1 MIQNISVNRLEPHP
15 DNPRRELGDLSELA
29 ASIRKSGLLQ
39 NLTVVPSPDDPD
51 KYRVIIGHRRF
62 AAAKI
67 AGLTELPCAIEAM
80 DAAEQMATMLAENM
94 QRSDLTIS
102 DQVYGVQ
109 MMLNLGQSC
118 KDITERTGLSETTV
132 RKRAKLATLNCG
144 KLAEAERRGATLM
157 DFMEIAKIEDARDR
171 EYLMEQAGTNNFR
184 YSLLQAQNKAERRA
198 RYREVTAWLDTF
210 ATALDSLKSYTG
222 DAELTRAERIW
233 LTDDQ
238 FKPPESVRTQF
249 KQVWYVLTDPAESAY
264 VDIYV
269 SADEMPKKEQKP
281 DFQRE
286 REALERRRA
295 KQQEIE
301 TQMKQLRDDFIYHEY
316 RAKSEDAAAI
326 VEMALRAIGNNVLY
340 TAEEARK
347 EIRDA
352 LGMEAS
358 REKIAMQ
365 ELEPSIAVPN
375 PLRALLIAVYAT
387 MYPKKCGNWQAR
399 YEPND
404 DLDGLYMTLEKLGYQ
419 MSDAERAYLDGTHEC
434 WKDEG

>member
-1 MIQNISVNRLEPHP
+1 MIQNINVNQLEPHP

-39 NLTVVPSPDDPD
+39 NLTVVHSPDDPD

-67 AGLTELPCAIEAM
+67 AGLTELPCAIEEM

-109 MMLNLGQSC
+109 MMLNLGESC
-118 KDITERTGLSETTV
+118 RDITDRTGLSETTV

-144 KLAEAERRGATLM
+144 KLAAAERRGATLM

-171 EYLMEQAGTNNFR
+171 EYLMEQAGTTNFR
-184 YSLLQAQNKAERRA
+184 YALLQAQNKEERRA

-210 ATALDSLKSYTG
+210 AEALDSLKDYAG

-238 FKPPESVRTQF
+238 FKPPESVRTRF
-249 KQVWYVLTDPAESAY
+249 KQVWYVRNDPAENAY

-295 KQQEIE
+295 KQREIE
-301 TQMKQLRDDFIYHEY
+301 TQMQQLRDDFIRNYKPEV
-316 RAKSEDAAAI
+316 RDMRNI
-326 VEMALRAIGNNVLY
+326 MRLTLCAIGNGTLY
-340 TAEEARK
+340 TTAEVRK
-347 EIRDA
+347 HIRAA
-352 LGMEAS
+352 LGLEMRNDLLSTEELSSAAHMPMKS
-358 REKIAMQ
+358 LLTAICGAMIPMRCGDWQ
-365 ELEPSIAVPN
+365 GRYFEEPRTIQLYEILED
-375 PLRALLIAVYAT
+375 
-387 MYPKKCGNWQAR
+387 M
-399 YEPND
+399 
-404 DLDGLYMTLEKLGYQ
+404 GYQ

-434 WKDEG
+434 WKDEA

>member
-1 MIQNISVNRLEPHP
+1 MIQNINVNKLEPHP

-67 AGLTELPCAIEAM
+67 AGLTELPCVIEEM
-80 DAAEQMATMLAENM
+80 DEAEQMATMLSENM

-109 MMLNLGQSC
+109 IMLNLGQSC
-118 KDITERTGLSETTV
+118 KDITDRTGLSETTV

-144 KLAEAERRGATLM
+144 KLAAAERRGATLM

-171 EYLMEQAGTNNFR
+171 EYLMEQAGTTNFR

-210 ATALDSLKSYTG
+210 ATALDSLKSYAG

-238 FKPPESVRTQF
+238 LKPPESVRTRF
-249 KQVWYVLTDPAESAY
+249 KQVWYVRTDPSENAY

-269 SADEMPKKEQKP
+269 SANEIPKRERDP
-281 DFQRE
+281 DFQRA
-286 REALERRRA
+286 REAQERRAA
-295 KQQEIE
+295 KQKEIE
-301 TQMKQLRDDFIYHEY
+301 TQMKRMRDDFIRDYKPEA
-316 RAKSEDAAAI
+316 RDMRNI
-326 VEMALRAIGNNVLY
+326 MRLVLCAIGNGMLY
-340 TAEEARK
+340 TAVEARK
-347 EIRDA
+347 LIRAA
-352 LGMEAS
+352 LGLEARS
-358 REKIAMQ
+358 DMLSTKELSSAGYMPLKSLLTAICGAMI
-365 ELEPSIAVPN
+365 P
-375 PLRALLIAVYAT
+375 
-387 MYPKKCGNWQAR
+387 MKCGDWQNR
-399 YEPND
+399 YYAEPR
-404 DLDGLYMTLEKLGYQ
+404 MTQFYEILADMGYQ

-434 WKDEG
+434 WKDEA

>member
-1 MIQNISVNRLEPHP
+1 MIQNINVNQLEPHP

-39 NLTVVPSPDDPD
+39 NLTVVHSPDDPD

-67 AGLTELPCAIEAM
+67 AGLTELPCAIEEM

-109 MMLNLGQSC
+109 MMLNLGESC
-118 KDITERTGLSETTV
+118 KDITDRTGLSETTV

-144 KLAEAERRGATLM
+144 KLAAAERRGATLM

-171 EYLMEQAGTNNFR
+171 EYLMEQAGTANFR
-184 YSLLQAQNKAERRA
+184 YSLLQAQNKEERRE

-210 ATALDSLKSYTG
+210 AEALDSLKDYAG

-233 LTDDQ
+233 LTQDQ
-238 FKPPESVRTQF
+238 FKPPESVRTRF
-249 KQVWYVLTDPAESAY
+249 KQVWYVRSDPAENAY

-295 KQQEIE
+295 KQREIE
-301 TQMKQLRDDFIYHEY
+301 TQMQQLRDDFIRNYKPEV
-316 RAKSEDAAAI
+316 RDMRNI
-326 VEMALRAIGNNVLY
+326 MRLTLCAIGNGTLY
-340 TAEEARK
+340 TTAEVRK
-347 EIRDA
+347 HIRAA
-352 LGMEAS
+352 LGLEMRNDLLSTEELSSAAHMPMKS
-358 REKIAMQ
+358 LLTAICGAMIPMRCGDWQ
-365 ELEPSIAVPN
+365 GRYFEEPRTIQLYEILED
-375 PLRALLIAVYAT
+375 
-387 MYPKKCGNWQAR
+387 M
-399 YEPND
+399 
-404 DLDGLYMTLEKLGYQ
+404 GYQ

-434 WKDEG
+434 WKDEA

>member
-1 MIQNISVNRLEPHP
+1 MIRNISVNQLEPHP

-39 NLTVVPSPDDPD
+39 NLTVVQSPDDPD

-67 AGLTELPCAIEAM
+67 AGLTELPCAIEEM

-109 MMLNLGQSC
+109 MMLNLGESC
-118 KDITERTGLSETTV
+118 RDITDRTGLSETTV

-144 KLAEAERRGATLM
+144 KLAAAERRGATLM

-171 EYLMEQAGTNNFR
+171 EYLMEQAGTTNFR
-184 YSLLQAQNKAERRA
+184 YALLQAQNKEERRA

-210 ATALDSLKSYTG
+210 AEALDSLKDYAG

-238 FKPPESVRTQF
+238 FKPPESVRTRF
-249 KQVWYVLTDPAESAY
+249 KQVWYVRNDPAENAY

-295 KQQEIE
+295 KQREIE
-301 TQMKQLRDDFIYHEY
+301 TQMQQLRDDFIRNYKPEV
-316 RAKSEDAAAI
+316 RDMRNI
-326 VEMALRAIGNNVLY
+326 MRLTLCAIGNGTLY
-340 TAEEARK
+340 TTAEVRK
-347 EIRDA
+347 HIRAA
-352 LGMEAS
+352 LGLEMRNDLLSTEELSSAAHMPMKS
-358 REKIAMQ
+358 LLTAICGAMIPMRCGDWQ
-365 ELEPSIAVPN
+365 GRYFEEPRTIQLYEILED
-375 PLRALLIAVYAT
+375 
-387 MYPKKCGNWQAR
+387 M
-399 YEPND
+399 
-404 DLDGLYMTLEKLGYQ
+404 GYQ

-434 WKDEG
+434 WKDEA

>member
-1 MIQNISVNRLEPHP
+1 MIQNINVNQLEPHP

-67 AGLTELPCAIEAM
+67 AGLAELPCAIEEM

-109 MMLNLGQSC
+109 MMLNLGESC
-118 KDITERTGLSETTV
+118 KDITDRTGLSETTV

-144 KLAEAERRGATLM
+144 KLAAAERRGATLM
-157 DFMEIAKIEDARDR
+157 DFMEIAKVEDARDR
-171 EYLMEQAGTNNFR
+171 EYLMEQAGTANFR
-184 YSLLQAQNKAERRA
+184 YSLLQAQNKAERRV

-210 ATALDSLKSYTG
+210 AEALDSLKDYAG

-233 LTDDQ
+233 LTDDA
-238 FKPPESVRTQF
+238 FKPPESVRTRF
-249 KQVWYVLTDPAESAY
+249 KRVWYVRNDPAENAY

-301 TQMKQLRDDFIYHEY
+301 TQMKQLRDDFIRNYKPEV
-316 RAKSEDAAAI
+316 RDMRNI
-326 VEMALRAIGNNVLY
+326 MRLTLCAIGNGTLY
-340 TAEEARK
+340 TTAEVRK
-347 EIRDA
+347 HIRAA
-352 LGMEAS
+352 LGLEMRNDLLATEELSSAAHMPMKS
-358 REKIAMQ
+358 LLTAICGAMIPMRCGDWQ
-365 ELEPSIAVPN
+365 GRYFEEPRMIQLYEILED
-375 PLRALLIAVYAT
+375 
-387 MYPKKCGNWQAR
+387 M
-399 YEPND
+399 
-404 DLDGLYMTLEKLGYQ
+404 GYQ

-434 WKDEG
+434 WKDET

>member
-1 MIQNISVNRLEPHP
+1 MIQNINVNKLEPHP

-39 NLTVVPSPDDPD
+39 NLTVVHSPDDPD

-67 AGLTELPCAIEAM
+67 AGLTELPCAIEEM

-109 MMLNLGQSC
+109 MMLNLGESC
-118 KDITERTGLSETTV
+118 KDITDRTGLSETTV

-144 KLAEAERRGATLM
+144 KLAAAERRGATLM

-233 LTDDQ
+233 LTGDA
-238 FKPPESVRTQF
+238 FKPPESVRTRF
-249 KQVWYVLTDPAESAY
+249 KQAWYVQSDPDENAY

-269 SADEMPKKEQKP
+269 SADEIPKRERDP
-281 DFQRE
+281 DFQRA
-286 REALERRRA
+286 REAQERRAA
-295 KQQEIE
+295 KQREIE
-301 TQMKQLRDDFIYHEY
+301 AQMQRMRDEFIQNFRPTERDGHG
-316 RAKSEDAAAI
+316 I
-326 VEMALRAIGNNVLY
+326 VTLVLCAIGNGMLY
-340 TAEEARK
+340 TGEEMR
-347 EIRDA
+347 RQMRTA
-352 LGMEAS
+352 LGLETKKGPLTQEELWESNAV
-358 REKIAMQ
+358 RIA
-365 ELEPSIAVPN
+365 
-375 PLRALLIAVYAT
+375 PLKALLSTVCGAMVP
-387 MYPKKCGNWQAR
+387 MKCGDWQNR
-399 YEPND
+399 YVAEPR
-404 DLDGLYMTLEKLGYQ
+404 MTQFYEILTDMGYQ

-434 WKDEG
+434 WKDEA

>member
-1 MIQNISVNRLEPHP
+1 MIQNINVNQLEPHP

-39 NLTVVPSPDDPD
+39 NLTVVHSPDDPD

-67 AGLTELPCAIEAM
+67 AGLTELPCAIEEM

-109 MMLNLGQSC
+109 MMLNLGESC
-118 KDITERTGLSETTV
+118 KDITDRTGLSETTV

-144 KLAEAERRGATLM
+144 KLAAAERRGATLM

-171 EYLMEQAGTNNFR
+171 EYLMEQAGTANFR
-184 YSLLQAQNKAERRA
+184 YSLLQAQSKEERRA

-210 ATALDSLKSYTG
+210 AAALDSLKDYTG

-233 LTDDQ
+233 LTDDA
-238 FKPPESVRTQF
+238 FKPPESVRTRF
-249 KQVWYVLTDPAESAY
+249 KRVWYVRNDPAENAY

-269 SADEMPKKEQKP
+269 SAAEIPK
-281 DFQRE
+281 RE
-286 REALERRRA
+286 RDPNFERTREAQERRAA
-295 KQQEIE
+295 KQKEIE
-301 TQMKQLRDDFIYHEY
+301 TQMQQLRDDFIRNYKPEV
-316 RAKSEDAAAI
+316 RDMRNI
-326 VEMALRAIGNNVLY
+326 MRLTLCAIGNGTLY
-340 TAEEARK
+340 TTAEVRK
-347 EIRDA
+347 HIRAA
-352 LGMEAS
+352 LGLEMRNDLLATEELSSAAHMPMKS
-358 REKIAMQ
+358 LLTAICGAMIPMRCGDWQ
-365 ELEPSIAVPN
+365 GRYFEEPRMIQLYEILED
-375 PLRALLIAVYAT
+375 
-387 MYPKKCGNWQAR
+387 M
-399 YEPND
+399 
-404 DLDGLYMTLEKLGYQ
+404 GYQ

-434 WKDEG
+434 WKDEA

>member
-1 MIQNISVNRLEPHP
+1 MIQNINVNQLEPHP

-39 NLTVVPSPDDPD
+39 NLTVVHSPDDPD

-67 AGLTELPCAIEAM
+67 AGLTELPCAIEEM

-109 MMLNLGQSC
+109 MMLNLGESC
-118 KDITERTGLSETTV
+118 RDITDRTGLSETTV

-144 KLAEAERRGATLM
+144 KLAAAERRGATLM
-157 DFMEIAKIEDARDR
+157 DFMEIAKVEDARDR
-171 EYLMEQAGTNNFR
+171 EYLMEQAGTANFR
-184 YSLLQAQNKAERRA
+184 YSLLQAQNKAGRRT

-210 ATALDSLKSYTG
+210 AAALDSLKDYAG

-238 FKPPESVRTQF
+238 FKPPESVRTRF
-249 KQVWYVLTDPAESAY
+249 KQVWYVRNDPAENAY

-269 SADEMPKKEQKP
+269 SADEIPKRERDP
-281 DFQRE
+281 DFQRA
-286 REALERRRA
+286 REAQERRAA
-295 KQQEIE
+295 KQREIE
-301 TQMKQLRDDFIYHEY
+301 TQMQRMRDDFIRNYKPEV
-316 RAKSEDAAAI
+316 RDMRNI
-326 VEMALRAIGNNVLY
+326 MRLTLCAIGNGTLY
-340 TAEEARK
+340 TTAEVRK
-347 EIRDA
+347 HIRAA
-352 LGMEAS
+352 LGLEMRNDLLATEELSSAAHMPMKS
-358 REKIAMQ
+358 LLTAICGAMIPMRCGDWQ
-365 ELEPSIAVPN
+365 GRYFEEPRTIQLYEILED
-375 PLRALLIAVYAT
+375 
-387 MYPKKCGNWQAR
+387 M
-399 YEPND
+399 
-404 DLDGLYMTLEKLGYQ
+404 GYQ

-434 WKDEG
+434 WKDEA

>member
-1 MIQNISVNRLEPHP
+1 MIQNINVNQLEPHP

-39 NLTVVPSPDDPD
+39 NLTVVHSPDDPD

-67 AGLTELPCAIEAM
+67 AGLTELPCAIEEM

-109 MMLNLGQSC
+109 MMLNLGESC
-118 KDITERTGLSETTV
+118 RDITDRTGLSETTV

-144 KLAEAERRGATLM
+144 KLAAAERRGATLM

-171 EYLMEQAGTNNFR
+171 EYLMEQAGTTNFR
-184 YSLLQAQNKAERRA
+184 YALLQAQNKEERRA

-210 ATALDSLKSYTG
+210 AEALDSLKDYTG

-233 LTDDQ
+233 LTEDQ
-238 FKPPESVRTQF
+238 FKPPESVRTRF
-249 KQVWYVLTDPAESAY
+249 KRVWYVRTDPAENAY

-301 TQMKQLRDDFIYHEY
+301 TQMKQLRDDFIRNYKPEV
-316 RAKSEDAAAI
+316 RDMRNI
-326 VEMALRAIGNNVLY
+326 MRLTLCAIGNGTLY
-340 TAEEARK
+340 TTAEVRK
-347 EIRDA
+347 HIRAA
-352 LGMEAS
+352 LGLEMRNDLLATEELSSAAHMPMKS
-358 REKIAMQ
+358 LLTAICGAMIPMRCGDWQ
-365 ELEPSIAVPN
+365 GRYFEEPRTIQFYGILED
-375 PLRALLIAVYAT
+375 
-387 MYPKKCGNWQAR
+387 M
-399 YEPND
+399 
-404 DLDGLYMTLEKLGYQ
+404 GYQ

-434 WKDEG
+434 WKDDA

>member
-1 MIQNISVNRLEPHP
+1 MIQNINVKQLEPHP

-67 AGLTELPCAIEAM
+67 AGLTELPCAIEEM

-157 DFMEIAKIEDARDR
+157 DFMEIAKVEDARDR

-198 RYREVTAWLDTF
+198 RYREATAWLDTF

-238 FKPPESVRTQF
+238 FKPPESVRTRF
-249 KQVWYVLTDPAESAY
+249 KQVWYVRSDPAENAY

-301 TQMKQLRDDFIYHEY
+301 TQMKQLRDDFIRNYKPEV
-316 RAKSEDAAAI
+316 RDMRNI
-326 VEMALRAIGNNVLY
+326 MRLTLCAIGNGTLY
-340 TAEEARK
+340 TTAEVRKHIRAALGLEIRNDLLNAEELSSAAHMPMKSLLTAICGAMIPMRCGDWQGRYFEEPRAIQLY
-347 EIRDA
+347 EI
-352 LGMEAS
+352 
-358 REKIAMQ
+358 
-365 ELEPSIAVPN
+365 LED
-375 PLRALLIAVYAT
+375 
-387 MYPKKCGNWQAR
+387 M
-399 YEPND
+399 
-404 DLDGLYMTLEKLGYQ
+404 GYQ

-434 WKDEG
+434 WKDEA

>member
-1 MIQNISVNRLEPHP
+1 MIQNINVNQLEPHP

-39 NLTVVPSPDDPD
+39 NLTVVHSPDDPD

-67 AGLTELPCAIEAM
+67 AGLTELPCAIEEM

-109 MMLNLGQSC
+109 MMLNLGESC
-118 KDITERTGLSETTV
+118 KDITDRTGLSETTV

-144 KLAEAERRGATLM
+144 KLAAAERRGATLM

-171 EYLMEQAGTNNFR
+171 EYLMEQAGTTNFR

-210 ATALDSLKSYTG
+210 AEALDSLKDYAG

-238 FKPPESVRTQF
+238 FKPPESVRTRF
-249 KQVWYVLTDPAESAY
+249 KQVWYVRNDPAENAY

-295 KQQEIE
+295 KQREIE
-301 TQMKQLRDDFIYHEY
+301 TQMQQLRDDFIRNYKPEV
-316 RAKSEDAAAI
+316 RDMRNI
-326 VEMALRAIGNNVLY
+326 MRLTLCAIGNGTLY
-340 TAEEARK
+340 TTAEVRK
-347 EIRDA
+347 HIRAA
-352 LGMEAS
+352 LGLEMRNDLLSTEELSSAAHMPMKS
-358 REKIAMQ
+358 LLTAICGAMIPMRCGDWQ
-365 ELEPSIAVPN
+365 GRYFEEPRTIQLYEILED
-375 PLRALLIAVYAT
+375 
-387 MYPKKCGNWQAR
+387 M
-399 YEPND
+399 
-404 DLDGLYMTLEKLGYQ
+404 GYQ

-434 WKDEG
+434 WKDEA

>member
-1 MIQNISVNRLEPHP
+1 MIQSISVNRLEPHP

-39 NLTVVPSPDDPD
+39 NLTVVHSPDDPD

-67 AGLTELPCAIEAM
+67 AGLTELPCAIEEM

-109 MMLNLGQSC
+109 MMLNLGESC
-118 KDITERTGLSETTV
+118 RDITDRTGLSETTV

-144 KLAEAERRGATLM
+144 KLAAAERRGATLM

-171 EYLMEQAGTNNFR
+171 EYLMEQAGTTNFR
-184 YSLLQAQNKAERRA
+184 YSLLQAQNKAKRRE
-198 RYREVTAWLDTF
+198 RYRKVTAWLDTF
-210 ATALDSLKSYTG
+210 AIELGSLKDYTG

-233 LTDDQ
+233 LTDDA
-238 FKPPESVRTQF
+238 FKSPESVRTRF
-249 KQVWYVLTDPAESAY
+249 KQVWYVRNDPAENAY

-269 SADEMPKKEQKP
+269 SADEIPKKEQKP

-301 TQMKQLRDDFIYHEY
+301 TQMKQLRDDFIRNYKPEV
-316 RAKSEDAAAI
+316 RDMRNI
-326 VEMALRAIGNNVLY
+326 MRLTLCAIGNGTLY
-340 TAEEARK
+340 TTAEVRKHIRAALGLEIRNDLLNAEELSSAAHMPMKSLLTAICGAMIPMRCGDWQGK
-347 EIRDA
+347 YFEEPRVLQLYEI
-352 LGMEAS
+352 
-358 REKIAMQ
+358 
-365 ELEPSIAVPN
+365 LED
-375 PLRALLIAVYAT
+375 
-387 MYPKKCGNWQAR
+387 M
-399 YEPND
+399 
-404 DLDGLYMTLEKLGYQ
+404 GYQ

-434 WKDEG
+434 WKGEV

>member
-1 MIQNISVNRLEPHP
+1 MIQNINVNQLEPHP

-39 NLTVVPSPDDPD
+39 NLTVVHSPDDPD

-67 AGLTELPCAIEAM
+67 AGLTELPCAIEEM

-109 MMLNLGQSC
+109 MMLNLGESC
-118 KDITERTGLSETTV
+118 KDITDRTGLSETTV

-144 KLAEAERRGATLM
+144 KLAAAERRGATLM

-171 EYLMEQAGTNNFR
+171 EYLMEQAGTANFR
-184 YSLLQAQNKAERRA
+184 YSLLQAQSKEERRA

-210 ATALDSLKSYTG
+210 AAALDSLKDYTG

-233 LTDDQ
+233 LTDDA
-238 FKPPESVRTQF
+238 FKPPESVRTRF
-249 KQVWYVLTDPAESAY
+249 KRVWYVRNDPAENAY

-269 SADEMPKKEQKP
+269 SAAEIPK
-281 DFQRE
+281 RE
-286 REALERRRA
+286 RDPNFERTREAQERRAA
-295 KQQEIE
+295 KQKEIE
-301 TQMKQLRDDFIYHEY
+301 TQMKRMRDDFIRNYKPEV
-316 RAKSEDAAAI
+316 RDMRNI
-326 VEMALRAIGNNVLY
+326 MRLTLCAIGNGTLY
-340 TAEEARK
+340 TTAEVRK
-347 EIRDA
+347 HIRAA
-352 LGMEAS
+352 LGLEMRNDLLATEELSSAAHMPMKS
-358 REKIAMQ
+358 LLTAICGAMIPMRCGDWQ
-365 ELEPSIAVPN
+365 GRYFEEPRMIQLYEILED
-375 PLRALLIAVYAT
+375 
-387 MYPKKCGNWQAR
+387 M
-399 YEPND
+399 
-404 DLDGLYMTLEKLGYQ
+404 GYQ

-434 WKDEG
+434 WKDEA